1 VEKLKTLFADTAQAL
16 TTLDQ
21 ALALPSSVL
30 VRDATIQRFEYC
42 FELSWKLLKTALAD
56 VEGLACES
64 PKGCFRAAFQA
75 GWLDEAETLTALD
88 MVDDRNRTVHL
99 YREPLA
105 VEVHARIPGYRA
117 LLGHLRDRIAVA
129 AGYSEPVRA

>member
-1 VEKLKTLFADTAQAL
+1 MEKLKALLADTAQAL
-16 TTLDQ
+16 VTLDE
-21 ALALPSSVL
+21 ALAHPPSVL

-42 FELSWKLLKTALAD
+42 FELSWKLLKVALAD
-56 VEGLACES
+56 VEGLGCES
-64 PKGCFRAAFQA
+64 PKGCFRAAFRA
-75 GWLDEAETLTALD
+75 GWLDEAQTLTALD

-117 LLGHLRDRIAVA
+117 LLGDLHARIVVA
-129 AGYSEPVRA
+129 TGFSVPS